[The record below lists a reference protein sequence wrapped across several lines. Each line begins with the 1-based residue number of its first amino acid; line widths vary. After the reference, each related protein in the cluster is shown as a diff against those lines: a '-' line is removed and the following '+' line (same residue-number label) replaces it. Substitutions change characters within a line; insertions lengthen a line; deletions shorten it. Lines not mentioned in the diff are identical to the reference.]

1 MRNTV
6 EKKIPANLNDE
17 SDSEEYDSD
26 VLVISEED
34 FLSVKPKKIKKKE
47 VKRRRKREKR
57 RRKREKKEKRKKKK
71 EKRKKKK
78 EMKKLARKLL
88 NQPTPT
94 KANYI
99 LDGKIVTK
107 REFEMNGKKRR
118 RGNNQEDDDVTQ
130 KQKRRKFRE

>member
-71 EKRKKKK
+71 E
-78 EMKKLARKLL
+78 MKKLARKLL